1 MRVYVAGKLEEKDL
15 IKEIEDTLQAMGHE
29 ITCDWA
35 KRETAK
41 DEGCRTNE
49 ETIVLAEEKLLGIL
63 TCGILVLICMNGQP
77 YEGPQVEFG
86 IGLGTGKKIYVVGNT
101 LEPSIFMTIPSLVK
115 LDNLV
120 DLYHEAKKWR
130 RSDRWEED
138 EEISLGL

>member
-1 MRVYVAGKLEEKDL
+1 MRVYVAGRLEEKDL

-41 DEGCRTNE
+41 DVGSRTDE
-49 ETIVLAEEKLLGIL
+49 ETIVLTEEKLLGIL
-63 TCGILVLICMNGQP
+63 TCSILVLICMNGQP
-77 YEGPQVEFG
+77 YDGPQVEFG
-86 IGLGTGKKIYVVGNT
+86 IGLGTGKKIYVVGQA
-101 LEPSIFMTIPSLVK
+101 LDSSMFMAIPSLVR
-115 LDNLV
+115 LGDLV

-130 RSDRWEED
+130 RSDQWEEE